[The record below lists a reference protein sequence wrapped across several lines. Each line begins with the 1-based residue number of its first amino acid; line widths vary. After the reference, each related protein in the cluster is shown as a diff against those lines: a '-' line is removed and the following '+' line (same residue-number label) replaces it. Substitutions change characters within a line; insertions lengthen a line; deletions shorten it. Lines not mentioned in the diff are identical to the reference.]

1 MKYKDYIF
9 KICRVH
15 NLKDLET
22 VKNNNEVN
30 MIGIHAVYYDQ
41 ENYKKSEIKYEPIYC
56 TYENVDNLPIAVYE
70 IDSIREMQKHIP
82 NNITQA
88 ILFQRPLS
96 VKNMK
101 KCIELYN
108 MPQNNLFIQLHYRV
122 NNDEIRDIKNKISK
136 NIIATIGIFQ
146 EDFQEYFNNLQKILN
161 NKSDY
166 ILIDLSEHQSNLA
179 IYNEKI
185 DKFKKLKEL
194 IPIIQ
199 NNEIPIIFAEDT
211 SPDTM
216 KKYLYEINKYNILI
230 KGIDMQNAVEL
241 EKSKQKYEILYDSN
255 IEYQIKI
262 RKSEKLMKGW
272 NNFFKNL

>member
-1 MKYKDYIF
+1 MEDKNYIF

-22 VKNNNEVN
+22 VKHNNEVN
-30 MIGIHAVYYDQ
+30 MIGIHAVYYNQ
-41 ENYKKSEIKYEPIYC
+41 EVYKKSEIKYKPIYC
-56 TYENVDNLPIAVYE
+56 NYKNVDNLPIAIYE

-96 VKNMK
+96 VENMK

-108 MPQNNLFIQLHYRV
+108 MPQNDLFIQLHYRI
-122 NNDEIRDIKNKISK
+122 NNDEIRNIKNKICK

-166 ILIDLSEHQSNLA
+166 ILIDLSEHQSNLS

-185 DKFKKLKEL
+185 DKFKKLKEV

-199 NNEIPIIFAEDT
+199 NNNIPIILAEDT

-241 EKSKQKYEILYDSN
+241 EKSKQKYEILYDRN

-262 RKSEKLMKGW
+262 RKTEKLMKGW

>member
-41 ENYKKSEIKYEPIYC
+41 ESYKKSEIKYEPIYC
-56 TYENVDNLPIAVYE
+56 TYENVVNLPIAVYE
-70 IDSIREMQKHIP
+70 IDSIREMQKYIP
-82 NNITQA
+82 NNITQV
-88 ILFQRPLS
+88 ILFQRQLS

-108 MPQNNLFIQLHYRV
+108 MPKNNLFIQLHYRV

-166 ILIDLSEHQSNLA
+166 ILIDLSEHQSNLS
-179 IYNEKI
+179 IYNENL
-185 DKFKKLKEL
+185 DKFKKLKEI

-199 NNEIPIIFAEDT
+199 NNEIPIILAEDT
-211 SPDTM
+211 SPDIM
-216 KKYLYEINKYNILI
+216 KKYLYEINKYNISI

-241 EKSKQKYEILYDSN
+241 EKNKQKYEILYDRN
-255 IEYQIKI
+255 IKYQIKI
-262 RKSEKLMKGW
+262 RKSEKLIKSW
-272 NNFFKNL
+272 DNFFKNL

>member
-56 TYENVDNLPIAVYE
+56 NYKNVNNLPIAVYE

-122 NNDEIRDIKNKISK
+122 NNDEIRNIKNKICK

-166 ILIDLSEHQSNLA
+166 ILIDLSEHQSNLS
-179 IYNEKI
+179 IYDEKI
-185 DKFKKLKEL
+185 DKFKKLKEI

-199 NNEIPIIFAEDT
+199 NNEIPIILAEDT

-216 KKYLYEINKYNILI
+216 KKYLYEINKYNISI

-241 EKSKQKYEILYDSN
+241 EKNKQKYEILYDRN

-262 RKSEKLMKGW
+262 RKSEKLIKSW

>member
-1 MKYKDYIF
+1 MEDKNYIF

-22 VKNNNEVN
+22 VKHNNEVN
-30 MIGIHAVYYDQ
+30 MIGIHAVYYNQ
-41 ENYKKSEIKYEPIYC
+41 KVYKKSEIKYKPIYC
-56 TYENVDNLPIAVYE
+56 NYKNVDNLPIAIYE

-96 VKNMK
+96 VENMK

-108 MPQNNLFIQLHYRV
+108 MPQNDLFIQLHYRV
-122 NNDEIRDIKNKISK
+122 NNDEIRNIKSKICK

-146 EDFQEYFNNLQKILN
+146 EDFEEYFNNLQKILN

-166 ILIDLSEHQSNLA
+166 ILVDLSEHQSNLS
-179 IYNEKI
+179 IYNENL
-185 DKFKKLKEL
+185 DKFKKLKEI

-199 NNEIPIIFAEDT
+199 NNEIPIILAEDT
-211 SPDTM
+211 SPDIM
-216 KKYLYEINKYNILI
+216 KKYLYEINKYNISI

-241 EKSKQKYEILYDSN
+241 EKNKQKYEILYDRN
-255 IEYQIKI
+255 IKYQIKI
-262 RKSEKLMKGW
+262 RKSEKLIKSW
-272 NNFFKNL
+272 DNFFKNL

>member
-30 MIGIHAVYYDQ
+30 MIGIHAVYYNQ
-41 ENYKKSEIKYEPIYC
+41 GNYKKSEIKYEPIYC
-56 TYENVDNLPIAVYE
+56 NYKNVDNLPIAVYE
-70 IDSIREMQKHIP
+70 IDSIREMQKYIP

-146 EDFQEYFNNLQKILN
+146 EDFEEYFNNLQKILN
-161 NKSDY
+161 NISDY
-166 ILIDLSEHQSNLA
+166 ILIDLSEHQSNLS

-185 DKFKKLKEL
+185 DKFKKLKEI
-194 IPIIQ
+194 IPTIQ
-199 NNEIPIIFAEDT
+199 NNEIPIILAEDT

-241 EKSKQKYEILYDSN
+241 EKNKQKYEILYDRN

-262 RKSEKLMKGW
+262 RKSEKLIKSW